1 MQALR
6 ALQARG
12 FTVWAAETCA
22 QSVPFTSAPLP
33 ALPARDG
40 SGGEGGEGCE
50 GGCAIVLGNEV
61 VGVHVDALEA
71 ADAIV
76 TVPMFGIKNSLNIG
90 VCTALLV
97 FDVLRRWNLL
107 EAADGGLPVGSV
119 LRPAGDR
126 S

>member
-1 MQALR
+1 M
-6 ALQARG
+6 
-12 FTVWAAETCA
+12 
-22 QSVPFTSAPLP
+22 PFTSAPLP
-33 ALPARDG
+33 ALPALGGGDDGGNG
-40 SGGEGGEGCE
+40 SGGG

-97 FDVLRRWNLL
+97 FDVLRRWHLL